1 MAKQYITYK
10 DHETKSFIAPDP
22 GAGKEPDDKSSPGAQ
37 ISFIHLGYNPT
48 EGLHFGI
55 VMDGYKI
62 PEQDK
67 DIDMQV
73 VDLSKDAK
81 MKALFEA
88 SPGNNRH
95 AMERALLYPDVTDQL
110 DSILKYFKDKKA
122 GGEKLPAD
130 LDNLVT
136 EWDAVK
142 TKIPK
147 EGLVE

>member
-88 SPGNNRH
+88 CRI
-95 AMERALLYPDVTDQL
+95 RFRLLFMNAIVSL
-110 DSILKYFKDKKA
+110 FHLLLIYFKKQSK
-122 GGEKLPAD
+122 
-130 LDNLVT
+130 
-136 EWDAVK
+136 
-142 TKIPK
+142 
-147 EGLVE
+147 